1 MIQENTRTPLVSV
14 VVPIYKVERYLA
26 QCVDSIL
33 GQTLQD
39 IEVILVDDGSPDN
52 CPAMVDEYAA
62 KDPRVVA
69 IHQPNGGYGKAVNAG
84 IARATAPYIG
94 IIESDDWI
102 EPTMYEK
109 LYKRARETGADL
121 VKCRFWNYDSTKPED
136 RQNVEQL
143 QVLDKAPEGVFH
155 PLEWDPLI
163 MIHVSLWSYLYKAE
177 LAKRVKV
184 LETQSAAY
192 QDGPFVFEILAR
204 ADSISIVKEPLVHY
218 RCEAGQGSS
227 GQQTGRRALQSP
239 TTVAVAR
246 DTLARLG
253 KLDTIKEAFYF
264 WGYGMCRLFFMHLQ
278 PELRGEYCSLYRA
291 AFAPLKGDKSFTYKY
306 FSPWQEDDVRWLLAG
321 HDLPKT
327 KWHKAWFVLRHK
339 LGFLKEREL
348 N

>member
-1 MIQENTRTPLVSV
+1 MTDQSQSTPLVSV

-26 QCVDSIL
+26 ECVNSIL
-33 GQTLQD
+33 AQTLSN

-84 IARATAPYIG
+84 IARASAPYIG

-109 LYKRARETGADL
+109 LYRRALETGADL
-121 VKCRFWNYDSTKPED
+121 VKCRFWNYDSTKPVGQ
-136 RQNVEQL
+136 RNIAQL
-143 QVLDKAPEGVFH
+143 QVLDKAPDGVFH

-177 LAKRVKV
+177 IAKKVKV

-204 ADSISIVKEPLVHY
+204 ANSISIVKEPLVHY
-218 RCEAGQGSS
+218 RCEADPNSS
-227 GQQTGRRALQSP
+227 GAQTGKRALQAP
-239 TTVAVAR
+239 ATALHAR
-246 DTLARLG
+246 RVMEQCG
-253 KLDTIKEAFYF
+253 KLECIKEAFYV
-264 WGYGMCRLFFMHLQ
+264 WAYGMCSRFCAQIQ
-278 PELRGEYCSLYRA
+278 PQYMKEFCSIYREV
-291 AFAPLKGDKSFTYKY
+291 FAPLNHDPQFSYKY
-306 FSPWQEDDVRWLLAG
+306 FSDWQRDDILWILSNK
-321 HDLPKT
+321 DMPKS
-327 KWHKAWFVLRHK
+327 KFHK
-339 LGFLKEREL
+339 LKFICSYKIRKLFNKAK
-348 N
+348 